1 MTSLQRQLR
10 RNMLLTLLVAM
21 AALLFLVNA
30 GVDRLT
36 HDFVLSRLQHDA
48 ESLVAALTKNPES
61 RWTLNPN
68 RMSTVYARVRS
79 GHYYVVRAGEQQF
92 RSRSLWDHTVAVDL
106 LEPGQSRDAWVSG
119 PGDERWLTWSQ
130 GVSKQ
135 NDNLTVWVAEDVH
148 PLQRTRYT
156 YGVWAV
162 LIVAATLL
170 VLLLAQQ
177 WVLKRGFRQL
187 DRTRESIRALRGG
200 GNPELLRD
208 MPAEVQPLV
217 EEIDR
222 LLTQLY
228 RRVMRSRNALGN
240 LAHEL
245 KRPMQ
250 RLTLLVESVKT
261 DKRDEL
267 HAALEE
273 IGRLLDREL
282 KRARIVGVSSPGRQL
297 DAAQDLPSLID
308 VMQKL
313 YPERT
318 IEAKYPPRIVLPQ
331 DRDDLL
337 ELFGN
342 LLDNAC
348 KSARDRVHLAI
359 TEEDAGWTITIVDD
373 GPGVADEQIALLTER
388 GVRFDESLTGAGLGL
403 SICKDIC
410 DSYGGELAFGNLP
423 QGGLEVRVFLP
434 RGNQKEEP
442 DRNQS
447 SRDAPYLGT
456 E

>member
-1 MTSLQRQLR
+1 MISLQRQLR

-21 AALLFLVNA
+21 AALLLLVNT
-30 GVDRLT
+30 GVDRLS

-48 ESLVAALTKNPES
+48 ESLVAALTKDPKGQ
-61 RWTLNPN
+61 WTLNPS

-79 GHYYVVRAGEQQF
+79 GHYYVVRAGDQQF
-92 RSRSLWDHTVAVDL
+92 RSRSLWDHPVTVDL
-106 LEPGQSRDAWVSG
+106 LEPGQSRDAWISG
-119 PGDERWLTWSQ
+119 PGEERWLTWSQ
-130 GVSKQ
+130 GVRKQ
-135 NDNLTVWVAEDVH
+135 DDNLTVWVAEDVH

-156 YGVWAV
+156 YSIWAV
-162 LIVAATLL
+162 VIIAVTLL

-187 DRTRESIRALRGG
+187 DRIRESIRALRGG
-200 GNPELLRD
+200 GNQELLRD

-250 RLTLLVESVKT
+250 HLTLLVENVKT
-261 DKRDEL
+261 DKHDEL
-267 HAALEE
+267 HATLED
-273 IGRLLDREL
+273 IARLLDREL

-297 DAAQDLPSLID
+297 DVAKDLPPLID
-308 VMQKL
+308 VLQKL

-318 IEAKYPPRIVLPQ
+318 IGTTYPPHLVLPQ

-348 KSARDRVHLAI
+348 KSARDRVQLTI
-359 TEEDAGWTITIVDD
+359 TEEDKGWTITVVDD
-373 GPGVADEQIALLTER
+373 GPGVADEQLALLTER
-388 GVRFDESLTGAGLGL
+388 GVRFDESVKGAGLGL
-403 SICKDIC
+403 AICRDIC
-410 DSYGGELAFGNLP
+410 DSYGGELTFANRP
-423 QGGLEVRVFLP
+423 KGGLEVSVFLP
-434 RGNQKEEP
+434 RVNQKEK
-442 DRNQS
+442 
-447 SRDAPYLGT
+447 
-456 E
+456 